1 MAGADCFL
9 SGMMSLDSLLD
20 PHGKVMS
27 MCYLW
32 IGETLP
38 VLSSLQLEALS
49 LESQHL
55 KVAHTPAKIPQIRL
69 YFNRGKGRGEHG
81 QKEPPGMGPGD
92 LLPQDPLVICHLH
105 QGSQESDPAGLAGR
119 PAAPPQ
125 VTSTFRFS

>member
-1 MAGADCFL
+1 MAGADCLL

-38 VLSSLQLEALS
+38 VLSLQIEALS
-49 LESQHL
+49 LESQHPQSGPHPSE
-55 KVAHTPAKIPQIRL
+55 VPQIRL

-92 LLPQDPLVICHLH
+92 LLPQDPLVICQLH
-105 QGSQESDPAGLAGR
+105 QGSQESDPAGPAGH